1 MITKKRTNVWSPYFI
16 RQLRVSTPMI
26 LALTACSAWAQEPST
41 TLAHMKESQTINI
54 GFREGVPFSFTDST
68 GKVTGYT
75 IALCEKIAHQIGKK
89 LGIKNL
95 NIRFVPVSLS
105 DRVTALKSSKI
116 DMDCGVNA
124 DTPER
129 IGSVRFTRDY
139 HNADMR
145 FITLRSSGIHTLAD
159 LKGKTVSILAGSKD
173 LLEANRIN
181 REQHLNLSFRTTV
194 LVKDAFEMMAQHR
207 TAALFLDDVVVF
219 PLINNSPHPTDF
231 NVSQTTIGPKM
242 HYAIML
248 KNDDPQ
254 FLSLI
259 DGLLGEIM
267 SSPLNTQLSKKWL
280 DATSMMPSKK

>member
-1 MITKKRTNVWSPYFI
+1 MITKKLTSTWPPYSI
-16 RQLRVSTPMI
+16 RLVQITI
-26 LALTACSAWAQEPST
+26 LMSVALTAFSVWAQAPST
-41 TLAHMKESQTINI
+41 TLEHIRESQTFNI
-54 GFREGVPFSFTDST
+54 GFREGVPFSYTDST

-75 IALCEKIAHQIGKK
+75 VALCTKIANLVRQQ

-105 DRVTALKSSKI
+105 ERVTALNGNKI

-139 HNADMR
+139 YNADMR
-145 FITLRSSGIHTLAD
+145 IITLRSSGIHTLAD

-181 REQHLNLSFRTTV
+181 REQHLNLSFRSV
-194 LVKDAFEMMAQHR
+194 VMVKDAFEMMAQHR
-207 TAALFLDDVVVF
+207 TAALFLDDIVAY
-219 PLINNSPHPTDF
+219 PLINDNPHPSDF
-231 NVSQTTIGPKM
+231 SVSPTAIGPKM

-248 KNDDPQ
+248 KKDDPQ
-254 FLSLI
+254 FLSQV
-259 DGLLGEIM
+259 DSLLGEIM
-267 SSPLNTQLSKKWL
+267 SSPLNVQLSKKWL
-280 DATSMMPSKK
+280 ATRTVHSDK